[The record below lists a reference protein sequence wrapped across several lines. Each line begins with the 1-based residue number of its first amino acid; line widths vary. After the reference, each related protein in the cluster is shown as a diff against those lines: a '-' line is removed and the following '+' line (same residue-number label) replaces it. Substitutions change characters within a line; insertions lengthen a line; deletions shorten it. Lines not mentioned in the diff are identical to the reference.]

1 MHSRVWAVLAV
12 AVVTVSLAGCSS
24 PLDVSEAERAAA
36 ATCEVLQPLP
46 GVASASCVV
55 DDGGF
60 DAGISRDTSVTLEAG
75 VTAQEAHRV
84 MTTWLASK
92 DGGFDEY
99 EVSGSRATSLRL
111 TLTANEDA
119 SFSLAPGTPPTGVA
133 FVEEWLSRAQRGMPI
148 SASAGDGRTIH
159 VPNEGLSPA
168 AQANLLDEFAMQT
181 RTDGLT
187 LAIGDGSTVESPVSA
202 SLSATLHALDASYLG
217 FVASDPDHELEL
229 DVDVFTGSPPRLRF
243 RIPTGMAPSIPPD
256 RALTETSGWPA
267 IRTVLEAATPGE
279 EPYTVALTAVPGQVI
294 GGFSTSGCTPELTGP
309 EPQFGGELQAQWA
322 QIHGIPRPETCP
334 R

>member
-1 MHSRVWAVLAV
+1 MRSRVWAALAIVVV
-12 AVVTVSLAGCSS
+12 AVSLAGCSS
-24 PLDVSEAERAAA
+24 PLDVSEAERAAT

-46 GVASASCVV
+46 GVASASCTV

-60 DAGISRDTSVTLEAG
+60 DAGISRDTSIELKAG
-75 VTAQEAHRV
+75 VTAQEAHRI
-84 MTTWLASK
+84 MTAWLSSK

-99 EVSGSRATSLRL
+99 EISGSRATSLLLSL
-111 TLTANEDA
+111 TTNADA

-133 FVEEWLSRAQRGMPI
+133 FVEEWLTRAQRGMPI
-148 SASAGDGRTIH
+148 SASAGDRRTIR
-159 VPNEGLSPA
+159 VPNAGLSPA

-181 RTDGLT
+181 RTDGLV
-187 LAIGDGSTVESPVSA
+187 LAIGDDSTVESPASA
-202 SLSATLHALDASYLG
+202 SLGATLRAFDPSYLA
-217 FVASDPDHELEL
+217 FAANDPDHELAFT
-229 DVDVFTGSPPRLRF
+229 VDAFTGSEPRLRF

-256 RALTETSGWPA
+256 RALIETSGWPA
-267 IRTVLEAATPGE
+267 IRAVLEAAAPSE
-279 EPYTVALTAVPGQVI
+279 EPYTVTLTAVPGQVI